1 MTNKELEKEVKELRE
16 LIASVARK
24 IDLSIDTEPTRQIIK
39 KMNDCEWEEI
49 IDICDQD
56 LNTVRFARDDYKEI
70 ELKSGEI
77 VQARILGANHDVMEN
92 GETASATL
100 FFTIDGEYEMNVECT
115 NEGGWECSKMKN
127 TYMQRIYN
135 LLPDDLK
142 KYIVPVYKTTSIG
155 GGSEE
160 LEKKLNSLFLLSEV
174 EYSNTTEYSA
184 EGEGEQYSYFKNG
197 GELPKKWQ
205 WLRSPNPGNTS
216 YFSSVYSL
224 GHGGYNY
231 ASGTHGVCPCFA
243 ISNQKISHD

>member
-1 MTNKELEKEVKELRE
+1 MTNKELEKEIKELRALVE
-16 LIASVARK
+16 NFLTTKVPVSFS
-24 IDLSIDTEPTRQIIK
+24 LGK
-39 KMNDCEWEEI
+39 KEMNSCEWEEI
-49 IDICDQD
+49 IDICDKG
-56 LNTVRFARDDYKEI
+56 LNTSVFERDDYKEI

-100 FFTIDGEYEMNVECT
+100 FFTIDGEYEMNVEST
-115 NEGGWECSKMKN
+115 NEGGWESSKMKN

-160 LEKKLNSLFLLSEV
+160 LERELNSLFLLSEV

-184 EGEGEQYSYFKNG
+184 EGEGEQYAYFKNG
-197 GELPKKWQ
+197 GELPKKWN
-205 WLRSPNPGNTS
+205 WLRSPFPGLTN
-216 YFSSVYSL
+216 YFSYVYN
-224 GHGGYNY
+224 GGGGNYNY
-231 ASGTHGVCPCFA
+231 AFYTFGVCPCFA